1 MKNFQLGRMF
11 LLFIPALVRLSQPS
25 TAEENA
31 HKSVRAAYER
41 AIQAAE
47 LKYIDGILSVR
58 AKNFQAFGVNGRAV
72 DSKRERVSL
81 ERLLGPALS
90 IREKSDIV
98 SFKEKDPT
106 HVVCQVHDVI
116 RVVMPA
122 PQPRP
127 PAELVIDT
135 QCTDEWQKIGN
146 TWKQISNRI
155 QRQTYDNHNVAPGQ
169 AQGSK

>member
-1 MKNFQLGRMF
+1 MKNFQLGRTF
-11 LLFIPALVRLSQPS
+11 LLLIPALVGLSQPL

-72 DSKRERVSL
+72 DFKRERVSL

-90 IREKSDIV
+90 IREK
-98 SFKEKDPT
+98 
-106 HVVCQVHDVI
+106 
-116 RVVMPA
+116 
-122 PQPRP
+122 
-127 PAELVIDT
+127 
-135 QCTDEWQKIGN
+135 
-146 TWKQISNRI
+146 
-155 QRQTYDNHNVAPGQ
+155 
-169 AQGSK
+169 